1 MRIRIS
7 DPELRDEL
15 VSYLAQSDAILQEVG
30 DDEVEVSIVGSYN
43 SEAMRIELYLRL
55 RAWEASRRARGA
67 EVEILG

>member
-7 DPELRDEL
+7 DPDQRSEL
-15 VSYLAQSDAILQEVG
+15 VDFLSTTDAIIEEIG
-30 DDEVEVSIVGSYN
+30 DDEVEVSIIGSYN

-55 RAWEASRRARGA
+55 RAWEASRRARGV